1 MSKQSSKEIHS
12 PRYESRKSNSLSEA
26 TQMNQIEELAMME
39 LDNEINI
46 HDTTFT
52 CKNITQNDEVLIRYY
67 SHRTYQK
74 ISNN

>member
-1 MSKQSSKEIHS
+1 
-12 PRYESRKSNSLSEA
+12 
-26 TQMNQIEELAMME
+26 MNQIEELAMME

-46 HDTTFT
+46 HDAIFT

-67 SHRTYQK
+67 SHRTYQN